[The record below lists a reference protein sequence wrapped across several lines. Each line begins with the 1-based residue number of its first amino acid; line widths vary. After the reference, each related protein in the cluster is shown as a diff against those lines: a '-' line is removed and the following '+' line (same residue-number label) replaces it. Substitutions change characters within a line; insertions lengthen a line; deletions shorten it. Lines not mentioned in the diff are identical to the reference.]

1 MGNVTEVKI
10 ACGYMNPISSD
21 GIRVKF
27 KSLSG
32 KVKEKAKVVKEKER
46 GKVRV
51 SGEEDP
57 HPQEDIRMHQV
68 SQVLSYH
75 QGHEVNPRQERRMP
89 KFVNGI

>member
-1 MGNVTEVKI
+1 MGNVTVVKI
-10 ACGYMNPISSD
+10 VCGYMNLVSSD

-27 KSLSG
+27 KSLNG

-46 GKVRV
+46 GKVRI

-57 HPQEDIRMHQV
+57 HPQEDIRMHQD
-68 SQVLSYH
+68 SQVLNYH
-75 QGHEVNPRQERRMP
+75 QGHEANPRQERRMP